1 MKYAILIGDGMAD
14 FPLDELEGRTPLD
27 VADVPNMDEIVR
39 RGVIGMVSTTPEGY
53 PPGSYSGNM
62 SLLGYDP
69 RKYYCGRAPIEAA
82 NIGVELGDDD
92 VAFRCNCVTLADG
105 KMDDFSAGKI
115 STEEAAEL
123 IAALDE
129 TLGRDGISFHAGTS
143 YRHLTVFGP
152 PALSVAELDAL
163 AETKCT
169 PPHDIS
175 GQAVEGYLPSGNGA
189 RLLRDI
195 MEKSVGVLNGHPVN
209 KRRERENKPP
219 ANSVWFWG
227 QGRRPRMPLFRNV
240 YGVNGAVISAVDLVK
255 GFGRCLGLDVV
266 EVPGATGYLDT
277 NYAGKGEYALK
288 VLEGHDWVYLHVE
301 SPDEASHEGS
311 AKLKIRAI
319 EDFDRHVVGTVL
331 RGIETFGDYRIMV
344 LPDHITSIAT
354 RTHAGEPFPY
364 AMAGTGITPGGATEF
379 SEKSGASAGTDVVE
393 GHTLMG
399 RLVNRSR

>member
-1 MKYAILIGDGMAD
+1 
-14 FPLDELEGRTPLD
+14 
-27 VADVPNMDEIVR
+27 
-39 RGVIGMVSTTPEGY
+39 
-53 PPGSYSGNM
+53 
-62 SLLGYDP
+62 
-69 RKYYCGRAPIEAA
+69 
-82 NIGVELGDDD
+82 
-92 VAFRCNCVTLADG
+92 
-105 KMDDFSAGKI
+105 
-115 STEEAAEL
+115 
-123 IAALDE
+123 
-129 TLGRDGISFHAGTS
+129 
-143 YRHLTVFGP
+143 
-152 PALSVAELDAL
+152 
-163 AETKCT
+163 
-169 PPHDIS
+169 
-175 GQAVEGYLPSGNGA
+175 
-189 RLLRDI
+189 
-195 MEKSVGVLNGHPVN
+195 
-209 KRRERENKPP
+209 
-219 ANSVWFWG
+219 
-227 QGRRPRMPLFRNV
+227 MPLFRNV

-354 RTHAGEPFPY
+354 RTHACEPFPY